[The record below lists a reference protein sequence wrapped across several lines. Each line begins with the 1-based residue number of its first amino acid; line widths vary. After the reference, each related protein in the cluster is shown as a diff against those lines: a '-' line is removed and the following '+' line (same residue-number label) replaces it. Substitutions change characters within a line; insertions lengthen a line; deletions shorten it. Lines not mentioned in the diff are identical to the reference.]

1 MAKLKGIKKLN
12 KAIANQLKPF
22 GIEKAKLD
30 DEFALYFE
38 QNKVHYKLAYNEVD
52 KWFNACVKEIFGY
65 EVEYT
70 FIISLLHEIGHL
82 NTIDDLTDKEYNKC
96 LKAKEKIAK
105 QLAEK
110 ITPEKYIVI
119 DNTTLEID
127 YDGGYIRKGRMGGD
141 ISGDYNV
148 YNYSTVFSSGE
159 KAITYKGDSQNE
171 IKLAIWIEGE
181 DSFCFYSETP
191 ITPGTMISY
200 INAIS

>member
-12 KAIANQLKPF
+12 KVIANQLKAF

-52 KWFNACVKEIFGY
+52 KWFNDCIKDIFDY

-82 NTIDDLTDKEYNKC
+82 NTIDGLTDKEYNKC
-96 LKAKEKIAK
+96 LKAKEKIVK

-110 ITPEKYIVI
+110 ITPEKEKQLNY
-119 DNTTLEID
+119 TYFLLEDEYRATEWAIN
-127 YDGGYIRKGRMGGD
+127 YAKKHPKKIRKMWHKILPAIMD
-141 ISGDYNV
+141 FYAKNNV
-148 YNYSTVFSSGE
+148 T
-159 KAITYKGDSQNE
+159 
-171 IKLAIWIEGE
+171 
-181 DSFCFYSETP
+181 ET
-191 ITPGTMISY
+191 
-200 INAIS
+200 A